1 MVTETENEFVVSS
14 EYIQF
19 LNSSVLV
26 ARAVLVSTQP
36 CSVEGMRIDVNASIK
51 ELTDS
56 EPLDI
61 ETVTEFLSTAP
72 NFARSVLQ
80 LSTDMPRPSPSPP
93 PTNSTASDNTLV
105 IVLASVIVFLVLLIA
120 FLVIGILAIWKYRK
134 QR

>member
-51 ELTDS
+51 ELTG
-56 EPLDI
+56 
-61 ETVTEFLSTAP
+61 
-72 NFARSVLQ
+72 
-80 LSTDMPRPSPSPP
+80 
-93 PTNSTASDNTLV
+93 
-105 IVLASVIVFLVLLIA
+105 IVLLHYFTSFEPSLSLSGSKKCSVQTMKCIIYMPKVH
-120 FLVIGILAIWKYRK
+120 
-134 QR
+134 